1 MAVGASREGEEEG
14 CWCWGGGGRCYW
26 GQTGGENA
34 EELEEGLCFHCL
46 VDGGRSGPGPWEVN
60 VEAASRQA
68 LR

>member
-1 MAVGASREGEEEG
+1 MAVGAGGESEEEG

-26 GQTGGENA
+26 GEAGGEDA
-34 EELEEGLCFHCL
+34 EELGEGLGFHCL
-46 VDGGRSGPGPWEVN
+46 VNGGGFGVGRWDVN